1 MKKIILLLATIF
13 IVLTASAQSNK
24 TMQEMFMSKT
34 WRWGDVSK
42 LCYDITFTQD
52 SIIYIINGAQ
62 KHNYKGFNTKNT
74 YYFSDTND
82 KKFIESKVG
91 IKQSGRY
98 LVRKNL
104 TTMEIISVTDKQI
117 KLGNINNGDGK
128 GIIYY
133 DAID

>member
-34 WRWGDVSK
+34 WRWGDMSK

-62 KHNYKGFNTKNT
+62 KHNYKGFNTKNL
-74 YYFSDTND
+74 YYLSDTND
-82 KKFIESKVG
+82 KKFIESKVD

-98 LVRKNL
+98 LVSKGARTL
-104 TTMEIISVTDKQI
+104 EIISVTDKQI
-117 KLGNINNGDGK
+117 KIGTINHGDGK
-128 GIIYY
+128 RFVYY